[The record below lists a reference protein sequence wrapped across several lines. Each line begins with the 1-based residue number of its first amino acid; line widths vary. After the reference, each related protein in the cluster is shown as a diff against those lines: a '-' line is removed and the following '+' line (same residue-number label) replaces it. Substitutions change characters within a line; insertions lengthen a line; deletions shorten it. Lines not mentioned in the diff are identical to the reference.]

1 MKKSI
6 VLLLTA
12 VLTVSLFLLPACS
25 GGNGEPD
32 EAESAVTADTIE
44 AVDEW
49 PDNEYTRLIPQPPHG
64 EAYQVIY
71 NADARRYAVSLQGI
85 TREQVKDYIRSLEK
99 EGYAQVA
106 TGENEVS
113 GGTMLRRDDVYL
125 SIAYSGEGT
134 GIAILLDGAAASN

>member
-6 VLLLTA
+6 FLLLTA
-12 VLTVSLFLLPACS
+12 VLTAFLFLLPACS

-64 EAYQVIY
+64 RPTKVI
-71 NADARRYAVSLQGI
+71 
-85 TREQVKDYIRSLEK
+85 
-99 EGYAQVA
+99 
-106 TGENEVS
+106 
-113 GGTMLRRDDVYL
+113 
-125 SIAYSGEGT
+125 
-134 GIAILLDGAAASN
+134 